1 MSKTYTEVAQ
11 FPSSS
16 SDKVYTVKRDEHGE
30 LSCSCPAWTFKK
42 QGARTCK
49 HIQQVERGEGIVAK
63 MAEETQERV
72 EEARGGSLAEILE
85 RIRQADKR
93 MAG

>member
-16 SDKVYTVKRDEHGE
+16 SGKVYTVKRDENGE
-30 LSCSCPAWTFKK
+30 LSCSCPAWVFKK

-63 MAEETQERV
+63 IAEEVKERTPV
-72 EEARGGSLAEILE
+72 RGGNLGEILE
-85 RIRQADKR
+85 RLRREDGRGA
-93 MAG
+93 